1 MNKICYILL
10 FIFFSC
16 SQSEEPVLEVK
27 HINNDLDSLI
37 VLADEAINNL
47 KNKERET
54 EQAQLR
60 LNKRV
65 SDVIRVREHFKDSLD
80 NLRSLKLINRDSVI
94 YDYRIEVFEIVDTV
108 RINIPD
114 SVCAVCVR
122 KKEKSLFNI
131 FKKKK

>member
-60 LNKRV
+60 LNKRL

-94 YDYRIEVFEIVDTV
+94 YDYRIEVCEIVDTV